1 MTQASPSIHAG
12 AAGKPWAV
20 TPEKVEAVVKRLVK
34 AASPLR
40 LIAFGSAVRGDLA
53 AANDLDLLVV
63 EPELASRYNE
73 TVRLQKTLRG
83 ILMSVDLVVPA
94 NPSTTNAA
102 KFQEPWS
109 SLRTEKGACCMT
121 PSDQARLLLRKAAQD
136 LAVLDKPPRS

>member
-83 ILMSVDLVVPA
+83 ILMSVDLVVT
-94 NPSTTNAA
+94 S
-102 KFQEPWS
+102 Q
-109 SLRTEKGACCMT
+109 SLYNERCQIPGTLEFTAHREG
-121 PSDQARLLLRKAAQD
+121 R
-136 LAVLDKPPRS
+136 VLHDSL

>member
-63 EPELASRYNE
+63 EPEPASRYNE

-83 ILMSVDLVVPA
+83 ILMSVDLVVT
-94 NPSTTNAA
+94 S
-102 KFQEPWS
+102 Q
-109 SLRTEKGACCMT
+109 SLYNERCQIPGTLEFTAHREG
-121 PSDQARLLLRKAAQD
+121 R
-136 LAVLDKPPRS
+136 VLHDSL